1 MEKSECRI
9 DLEEELA
16 NLKAE
21 LKERELSLPAHSIR
35 PHQLSAIEELESR
48 IRSLE
53 DQLNLLPPKNTG
65 D

>member
-1 MEKSECRI
+1 MEKSGRK

-16 NLKAE
+16 KLKAE

-35 PHQLSAIEELESR
+35 PHQLSAIEELENQ
-48 IRSLE
+48 IRSLQ
-53 DQLNLLPPKNTG
+53 DQLSLLPPHNSG

>member
-1 MEKSECRI
+1 MEKSGRKE
-9 DLEEELA
+9 LEEELA

-53 DQLNLLPPKNTG
+53 DQLTLLPAHISG
-65 D
+65 E